1 MVTYATGNRQI
12 RMAAERIEDL
22 TSNGLSLQQWYQV
35 YKGVLSFSFELG
47 VALF

>member
-1 MVTYATGNRQI
+1 
-12 RMAAERIEDL
+12 MAAGRKGEYKQAVVY
-22 TSNGLSLQQWYQV
+22 LQEWYQV